1 VKKAKG
7 RWTGWIGYTLA
18 WSTRTFPGIDNGKT
32 FPSKYDR
39 RHDLNVVLMWDIS
52 KHWRVSSTFVYASGN
67 TTTLP
72 VAIYYVGGNIHYEW
86 GDRNSW
92 RLPAYH
98 RLDLGVSYMVQK
110 KKWSY
115 DINFSI
121 YNVYNRQNPYFVYLA
136 IKGEPGKR
144 KINNLF

>member
-1 VKKAKG
+1 
-7 RWTGWIGYTLA
+7 
-18 WSTRTFPGIDNGKT
+18 
-32 FPSKYDR
+32 
-39 RHDLNVVLMWDIS
+39 MWDIS

-136 IKGEPGKR
+136 IKGEPGKGNQQPVL
-144 KINNLF
+144 KQSSLFPILTSLTWNFKF

>member
-1 VKKAKG
+1 
-7 RWTGWIGYTLA
+7 
-18 WSTRTFPGIDNGKT
+18 
-32 FPSKYDR
+32 
-39 RHDLNVVLMWDIS
+39 MWDIS

-136 IKGEPGKR
+136 IKGEPGKGNQ
-144 KINNLF
+144 KAVLKQSSLFPILPSLTWNFKF